1 MSSAT
6 VFKINGSYGLRLHM
20 LFWRSSIFLSAKN
33 AECALFEHSLN
44 TQRFC
49 VGPWFWWLRDPWT
62 ERLKDSFSREVRI
75 KSKLRTHSVS
85 PLTLTGSLMAAT
97 ALITPK
103 MIAAEAMSA
112 LIMSGQS
119 RRQRPPLLKVVPC
132 PRGEKSNDTI
142 ICIIQCNGWIIK
154 WLYECCYGRCG
165 DPKKQHKNYWAPIRC
180 KFTSQS

>member
-6 VFKINGSYGLRLHM
+6 VFKINGSYGLGLHM
-20 LFWRSSIFLSAKN
+20 LFWRSSIFLSAK
-33 AECALFEHSLN
+33 ASTHIDSAGDLFEDSGTLEPN
-44 TQRFC
+44 
-49 VGPWFWWLRDPWT
+49 GW
-62 ERLKDSFSREVRI
+62 KNSFSREVSIR
-75 KSKLRTHSVS
+75 SKLRTHSDS
-85 PLTLTGSLMAAT
+85 PRTLTGSLMAAT

-132 PRGEKSNDTI
+132 PRDEKSNDTI
-142 ICIIQCNGWIIK
+142 ICIIRCNGWMIK
-154 WLYECCYGRCG
+154 WSLSLWLCG
-165 DPKKQHKNYWAPIRC
+165 DPKKQHKNYWAQIRC